1 MSFAQFRNLVLDQP
15 LEESDLPPRIAMA
28 AFEETRVKN
37 DKKVGFLET
46 RFYVSADLIAALNRL
61 GIEKDLDPIVNR
73 LT

>member
-1 MSFAQFRNLVLDQP
+1 
-15 LEESDLPPRIAMA
+15 MA
-28 AFEETRVKN
+28 TLEETRVKN

>member
-1 MSFAQFRNLVLDQP
+1 MILRVGLPRFRNLVLDQP

-46 RFYVSADLIAALNRL
+46 RFYVSADLIAPS
-61 GIEKDLDPIVNR
+61 IDLESRKILIR
-73 LT
+73 S